1 MEETPTAFFAGL
13 DVAGAPREL
22 VALGGRLD
30 VETLLAAYRA
40 GCFPWPAT
48 GRYEASLDRDARRLV
63 RRGEVPLVPGTD
75 LRPAPLMPW
84 ISPHPRPVLFP
95 DHVVLPR
102 SLRRRLRICGW
113 ETTMDRAFDDVVAG
127 CADRGDADETWITP
141 AIRDAYARL
150 HRLGWAHSVE
160 VWVDGALA
168 GGLYGVAIGGLFS
181 AESMFH
187 RRTDA
192 SKVALVALAQHA
204 RAVGVELIDV
214 QMPTP
219 HLTAMGARTLARDA
233 YLAALAR
240 AVARPVNFA
249 GGDGVSPVQ

>member
-1 MEETPTAFFAGL
+1 MSHPTL
-13 DVAGAPREL
+13 DVVVTRPGCPSPVGACRVRFPDPREADADGL
-22 VALGGRLD
+22 LASGGDL
-30 VETLLAAYRA
+30 EPPTLLAAYRR
-40 GCFPWPAT
+40 GVFPWPAD
-48 GRYEASLDRDARRLV
+48 GVDLLWWSPDPRAVLPPDGVHVSRSLARTL
-63 RRGEVPLVPGTD
+63 RRGGFRVTID
-75 LRPAPLMPW
+75 A
-84 ISPHPRPVLFP
+84 
-95 DHVVLPR
+95 
-102 SLRRRLRICGW
+102 
-113 ETTMDRAFDDVVAG
+113 AFDDVVAG
-127 CADRGDADETWITP
+127 CADRVDDDETWITP

-150 HRLGWAHSVE
+150 HRLGWAHSLE
-160 VWVDGALA
+160 VWIDGALA